1 MCDSSFFTILNIKS
15 RLSIGNMLHFIV
27 VVNCPLTEKYM
38 SHFRPDNI
46 FFRSTYRRARYDVFW
61 RGALLNFKVQTEGF
75 DDEDSD
81 WEGGV
86 TVTPHLDK
94 NEKENYNPNVD
105 VCYSVNAWMGKE
117 QCQWRFVEY
126 WKR

>member
-1 MCDSSFFTILNIKS
+1 MMYFGEEPEDYH
-15 RLSIGNMLHFIV
+15 RV
-27 VVNCPLTEKYM
+27 P
-38 SHFRPDNI
+38 P
-46 FFRSTYRRARYDVFW
+46 
-61 RGALLNFKVQTEGF
+61 LLNFKAQPEGF

-81 WEGGV
+81 WEGDV
-86 TVTPHLDK
+86 TVAPHLDK